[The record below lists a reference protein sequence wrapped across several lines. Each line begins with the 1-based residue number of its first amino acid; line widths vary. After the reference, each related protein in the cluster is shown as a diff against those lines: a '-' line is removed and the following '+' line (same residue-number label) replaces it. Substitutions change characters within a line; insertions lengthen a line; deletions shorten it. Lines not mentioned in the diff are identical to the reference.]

1 MKRILLGLLLICLL
15 QAAYGQISG
24 KLINNAG
31 QSLPSA
37 SVLLLRSSDT
47 SLVKAVTTD
56 ETGAYQLQYNG
67 MGKYILQISC
77 IGHDTWY
84 SPEFELSVSSPVK
97 DFGTQVIKANLQTLG
112 DVSVRA
118 TKPLIQQNAYG
129 TIINVESSILT
140 KGSSVLQIIERSPG
154 IIIDHRNNDI
164 AMNGKSGVMVML
176 NGKLMRMSTAQL
188 LTLLD
193 GMSAEDITTIELL
206 TTPPA
211 GYDAEGSGGLI
222 NIVLKKNRKQGT
234 NGSFTLSGGYG
245 RGEKGSGSIN
255 LAHNR
260 RNISLYGSYTYLH
273 NRTGSDLFITST
285 QDMPDFGGKLA
296 VLFTNHSKMVQTGQD
311 ARAGIDIKLNPSTT
325 IGANLSWSGSRFQYT
340 ALNHLLYN
348 VLPDSLLTFDGTISG
363 DSRSGT
369 MISSAYFEKNIG
381 KSDKFSMDVDY
392 IYFKHSMP
400 SAINSTFIDRNGNM
414 AGNNDTM
421 YSPLQH
427 GHAGTTIQVGVAKV
441 DYTKQLNEK
450 IKLESGIK
458 NTHTTVSSSSG
469 LASLVNGEWEN
480 RNETVNDIKM
490 NETISAIYTSMS
502 AQLNPAT
509 SLVIGAR
516 YEYAHT
522 RMYEA
527 KNRELT
533 INRKLGVLFPTVFL
547 TRKLNDRSN
556 LQLSYTKRISRPT
569 YNDLASYAVYADPT
583 AVVTGNSFLKPT
595 ITNQIKFGYNY
606 KSYAFS
612 LLFSRDDNPIVR
624 YQLTESAAR
633 DLILV
638 SPQNLAWQNNI
649 NLQVNVPIRI
659 NSWWSMSYG
668 LTGGWR
674 HFKLQH
680 TKQPAEKKYMGYT
693 FNFTQSLTLP
703 KNYSVELSGSYNSTS
718 YNGTVKAI
726 GYGALN
732 AGIKKEL
739 GNNKGSLQ
747 VSVTDFLRTLR
758 THSYNGAVTTEAFD
772 IKSHVRYSAESRKFP
787 IIRLSYSRSFGS
799 ALPKNQR
806 KRDAVSDEAE
816 RIRRN

>member
-1 MKRILLGLLLICLL
+1 MKRLFLNLLFICLL
-15 QAAYGQISG
+15 HAVYGQISG
-24 KLINNAG
+24 KLTNNTG
-31 QSLPSA
+31 HPIPYA

-47 SLVKAVTTD
+47 SLVKAASTD
-56 ETGAYQLQYNG
+56 ETGTYQLEYNG
-67 MGKYILQISC
+67 VGKYILQISC

-84 SPEFELSVSSPVK
+84 SPEFELTTSRPSR
-97 DFGTQVIKANLQTLG
+97 DFGTQMMKANLQTLG
-112 DVSVRA
+112 NVSVRA

-129 TIINVESSILT
+129 TIVNVESSILT

-154 IIIDHRNNDI
+154 IIIDRRNNDI
-164 AMNGKSGVMVML
+164 SMNGKNGVTIML

-193 GMSAEDITTIELL
+193 GMSADNITTIELL

-211 GYDAEGSGGLI
+211 GYDAEGSAGLI

-234 NGSFTLSGGYG
+234 NGSFSLSGGYG
-245 RGEKGSGSIN
+245 RGEKGTGSIN

-260 RNISLYGSYTYLH
+260 RNVSLYGSYTFLH
-273 NRTGSDLFITST
+273 NNSGSDLFITST

-296 VLFTNHSKMVQTGQD
+296 VYFTNHSRFVQTGHD
-311 ARAGIDIKLNPSTT
+311 ARAGIDIKPDTATT
-325 IGANLSWSGSRFQYT
+325 IGGNLSWSSSRFKYT

-363 DSRSGT
+363 DSRSNT
-369 MISSAYFEKNIG
+369 MISSAYFEKNIS
-381 KSDKFSMDVDY
+381 KSDRLSMNIDY
-392 IYFKHSMP
+392 IYFNHNMP
-400 SAINSTFIDRNGNM
+400 SVINSSFIDSSGNR

-421 YSPLQH
+421 YSPLQQ
-427 GHAGTTIQVGVAKV
+427 GHANTTIQVGVEKI
-441 DYTKQLNEK
+441 DYTKRLNEK
-450 IKLESGIK
+450 IKLETGIK

-469 LASLVNGEWEN
+469 LASLVNGAWEN
-480 RNETVNDIKM
+480 RNETVNDIRM
-490 NETISAIYTSMS
+490 TETIGAIYTSMS

-533 INRKLGVLFPTVFL
+533 VNRKLGMLFPTVFL
-547 TRKLNDRSN
+547 TRKLNDQSD

-595 ITNQIKFGYNY
+595 ITNNIKLGYNY

-624 YQLTESAAR
+624 WQLTESAAK
-633 DLILV
+633 DLVLV
-638 SPQNLAWQNNI
+638 SPQNLAWQNNV
-649 NLQVNVPIRI
+649 NLQVNIPVRI
-659 NSWWSMSYG
+659 NSWWNMSYG
-668 LTGGWR
+668 FTGGWR

-680 TKQPAEKKYMGYT
+680 TKQPAEKKYMGYNL
-693 FNFTQSLTLP
+693 NFAQSFLLP
-703 KNYSVELSGSYNSTS
+703 KNVSVELSGLYNSIS
-718 YNGTVKAI
+718 YNGTVKAM
-726 GYGALN
+726 GWGSLN

-739 GNNKGSLQ
+739 GNNKGSFQ

-787 IIRLSYSRSFGS
+787 IIRLFFSKSFGS
-799 ALPKNQR
+799 ASPKNQG
-806 KRDAVSDEAE
+806 KRDAVPDETE
-816 RIRRN
+816 RIRN

>member
-1 MKRILLGLLLICLL
+1 MQRLILILLLNCLL
-15 QAAYGQISG
+15 QAAYGQVSG
-24 KLINNAG
+24 KVTNNAG
-31 QSLPSA
+31 RPVPSA

-47 SLVKAVTTD
+47 SLVKAATTD
-56 ETGAYQLQYNG
+56 ETGVYQLQSG
-67 MGKYILQISC
+67 GEGKYILQISC

-84 SPEFELSVSSPVK
+84 SPEFELTAASPAR
-97 DFGTQVIKANLQTLG
+97 DFGTQMMNANQQTLG
-112 DVSVRA
+112 EVSVRA

-129 TIINVESSILT
+129 TIVNVESSILT
-140 KGSSVLQIIERSPG
+140 KGSSVLQVMERSPG
-154 IIIDHRNNDI
+154 IIIDRRNNDI

-193 GMSAEDITTIELL
+193 GMSADDITTIELL

-234 NGSFTLSGGYG
+234 NGSFSLSAGYG
-245 RGEKGSGSIN
+245 LGEKGTGSIN

-260 RNISLYGSYTYLH
+260 RNISLYGSYTFLH
-273 NRTGSDLFITST
+273 NNSGSDLLITST
-285 QDMPDFGGKLA
+285 QDMPGFGGKLA
-296 VLFTNHSKMVQTGQD
+296 VHFTNHSRFVQTGHD
-311 ARAGIDIKLNPSTT
+311 ARAGIDIKLNPATT
-325 IGANLSWSGSRFQYT
+325 IGGNVSWSSSRFKYT
-340 ALNHLLYN
+340 AINHLLYN
-348 VLPDSLLTFDGTISG
+348 VLPDSLLTFDGTIKG

-369 MISSAYFEKNIG
+369 MISSAYFEKTFS
-381 KSDKFSMDVDY
+381 KSDKLSMDIDY
-392 IYFKHSMP
+392 IYFNHNMP
-400 SAINSTFIDRNGNM
+400 SVINSSFINSNGDV

-421 YSPLQH
+421 YSPLQR
-427 GHAGTTIQVGVAKV
+427 GHASTNIQVGVAKI

-450 IKLESGIK
+450 IKLEVGVK

-480 RNETVNDIKM
+480 RDETVNDVKM
-490 NETISAIYTSMS
+490 KETISAMYASMS

-509 SLVIGAR
+509 NIVIGTR
-516 YEYAHT
+516 YEFART

-527 KNRELT
+527 ESKELT
-533 INRKLGVLFPTVFL
+533 INRRLGVLFPTVFL
-547 TRKLNDRSN
+547 TRKLNDRSD

-595 ITNQIKFGYNY
+595 ITSNIKLSYNY

-649 NLQVNVPIRI
+649 NLQVNIPVRI

-668 LTGGWR
+668 FTGGRR

-693 FNFTQSLTLP
+693 VNFTQSFTLP
-703 KNYSVELSGSYNSTS
+703 KNFSMEFSGLYNSLS
-718 YNGTVKAI
+718 YNGTVKAM
-726 GYGALN
+726 GYGSLN

-739 GNNKGSLQ
+739 GNNKGSFQ
-747 VSVTDFLRTLR
+747 ASVTDFLGTLR
-758 THSYNGAVTTEAFD
+758 THSYNGAVATEAFD

-787 IIRLSYSRSFGS
+787 VIRLSYSRSCGS
-799 ALPKNQR
+799 ASPKSQR
-806 KRDAVSDEAE
+806 KRDAGPEEAE
-816 RIRRN
+816 RISR

>member
-1 MKRILLGLLLICLL
+1 MKRILLGFILICLL
-15 QAAYGQISG
+15 QAVYGQISG
-24 KLINNAG
+24 KLTNNAG
-31 QSLPSA
+31 QPLTFA

-47 SLVKAVTTD
+47 SLVKAASTD
-56 ETGAYQLQYNG
+56 EAGAYQLQYNRE
-67 MGKYILQISC
+67 GKYILQISC
-77 IGHDTWY
+77 IGHNTWY
-84 SPEFELSVSSPVK
+84 SPEFELTASRPAR
-97 DFGTQVIKANLQTLG
+97 DFGTQVLNANGQTLG
-112 DVSVRA
+112 EVSVRA

-129 TIINVESSILT
+129 TIVNVESSILT
-140 KGSSVLQIIERSPG
+140 KGSSVLQIMERSPG
-154 IIIDHRNNDI
+154 IIIDRRNNDI
-164 AMNGKSGVMVML
+164 AMNGKSGVMIML

-188 LTLLD
+188 LTMLD
-193 GMSAEDITTIELL
+193 GMSADDITTIELL

-211 GYDAEGSGGLI
+211 GYDAEGSAGLI

-234 NGSFTLSGGYG
+234 NGSFSLSGGYG
-245 RGEKGSGSIN
+245 RGEKGTASIN
-255 LAHNR
+255 LTHNR

-273 NRTGSDLFITST
+273 NRTGSDLLITST
-285 QDMPDFGGKLA
+285 QNMPGFGGKLA

-325 IGANLSWSGSRFQYT
+325 IGGNLSWSSSRYNYN

-363 DSRSGT
+363 DSRSKT
-369 MISSAYFEKNIG
+369 MISSAYLEKNFG
-381 KSDKFSMDVDY
+381 KSDKLSMDINY
-392 IYFKHSMP
+392 IYFNHNMP
-400 SAINSTFIDRNGNM
+400 SVINSSFIDGNGNR

-421 YSPLQH
+421 YSPVQH
-427 GHAGTTIQVGVAKV
+427 GHANTTIQVGVGKI

-450 IKLESGIK
+450 IKMETGVKS
-458 NTHTTVSSSSG
+458 THTTASSSSG
-469 LASLVNGEWEN
+469 LASLVNGAWEN
-480 RNETVNDIKM
+480 RDETVNDIKM
-490 NETISAIYTSMS
+490 NETIGAIYTSMS

-516 YEYAHT
+516 YEHAHT

-533 INRKLGVLFPTVFL
+533 VNRKLGVLFPTVFL
-547 TRKLNDRSN
+547 TRKLNDRSD

-569 YNDLASYAVYADPT
+569 YNDLASFAVYADPT

-595 ITNQIKFGYNY
+595 ITNNIKLGYNY
-606 KSYAFS
+606 KRYAFA

-624 YQLTESAAR
+624 YQLTESPAR

-638 SPQNLAWQNNI
+638 SPQNLAWQNNV
-649 NLQVNVPIRI
+649 NLQVNVPVRI

-668 LTGGWR
+668 FTGGWR
-674 HFKLQH
+674 HFKIQH

-693 FNFTQSLTLP
+693 LNFTQSFMLP
-703 KNYSVELSGSYNSTS
+703 KNFSAELSGSYNSVS
-718 YNGTVKAI
+718 YNGTVKAM
-726 GYGALN
+726 GSGSLN

-739 GNNKGSLQ
+739 GNNKGSFQ
-747 VSVTDFLRTLR
+747 ASVTDVLRTLR

-787 IIRLSYSRSFGS
+787 IIRLSYSRSFGAAS
-799 ALPKNQR
+799 PKNQR
-806 KRDAVSDEAE
+806 KRDAVPDEAE
-816 RIRRN
+816 RISR

>member
-1 MKRILLGLLLICLL
+1 MKRLFVSLVLIGLL

-24 KLINNAG
+24 KLTNKAG
-31 QSLPSA
+31 QPLPSA

-47 SLVKAVTTD
+47 SLVKAASTN
-56 ETGAYQLQYNG
+56 EAGAYQLQYNG
-67 MGKYILQISC
+67 EGKYMLQISC
-77 IGHDTWY
+77 IGHETWH
-84 SPEFELSVSSPVK
+84 SSEFELTASRPARN
-97 DFGTQVIKANLQTLG
+97 FGIQVLNANGQTLVA
-112 DVSVRA
+112 VSVRA

-129 TIINVESSILT
+129 TIVNVESSMLT
-140 KGSSVLQIIERSPG
+140 KGSSVLQVMERSPG
-154 IIIDHRNNDI
+154 IIIDRRNNDI

-176 NGKLMRMSTAQL
+176 NGKLMRLSTAQL

-193 GMSAEDITTIELL
+193 GMSADDITTIELL

-211 GYDAEGSGGLI
+211 GYDAEGSAGLI
-222 NIVLKKNRKQGT
+222 NIVLKKNRKPGT
-234 NGSFTLSGGYG
+234 NGSFSLSGGYG
-245 RGEKGSGSIN
+245 RGEKGTASIN

-260 RNISLYGSYTYLH
+260 RNIGLYGSYTYLH
-273 NRTGSDLFITST
+273 NRTGSDLLITST

-311 ARAGIDIKLNPSTT
+311 ARAGIDLKLNPATT
-325 IGANLSWSGSRFQYT
+325 IGGNLSWSSSRYKYT

-363 DSRSGT
+363 DSRSNT
-369 MISSAYFEKNIG
+369 MISSAYLEKNIG
-381 KSDKFSMDVDY
+381 KSGKLNMDINY
-392 IYFKHSMP
+392 IYFNHNMP
-400 SAINSTFIDRNGNM
+400 SAINSSFIDSKGNK

-421 YSPLQH
+421 YSPVQH
-427 GHAGTTIQVGVAKV
+427 GHANTTIQVGVGKI
-441 DYTKQLNEK
+441 DYTKPLTEK
-450 IKLESGIK
+450 IKMETGIK
-458 NTHTTVSSSSG
+458 NTYTTVSSSSG
-469 LASLVNGEWEN
+469 LASQVNGAWEN
-480 RNETVNDIKM
+480 RDETINDIKM
-490 NETISAIYTSMS
+490 NETIGAMYTSMS

-527 KNRELT
+527 KSRELT
-533 INRKLGVLFPTVFL
+533 VNRKLGVLFPTVFL
-547 TRKLNDRSN
+547 TRKLNDRSD
-556 LQLSYTKRISRPT
+556 LQLSWTKRISRPT

-583 AVVTGNSFLKPT
+583 AIVTGNSFLKPT
-595 ITNQIKFGYNY
+595 ITNNIKLGYNY
-606 KSYAFS
+606 KSYAFA

-624 YQLTESAAR
+624 WQLTESSAR

-638 SPQNLAWQNNI
+638 SPQNLAWQNNV
-649 NLQVNVPIRI
+649 NLQINIPVRI

-668 LTGGWR
+668 FTGGWR

-693 FNFTQSLTLP
+693 LNFTQSLMLP
-703 KNYSVELSGSYNSTS
+703 KNFSAELSGSYNSVS
-718 YNGTVKAI
+718 YNGTVKAM
-726 GYGALN
+726 GSGSLN

-747 VSVTDFLRTLR
+747 LSVTDMLRTLR
-758 THSYNGAVTTEAFD
+758 MHSYNGAVTTEAFD

-787 IIRLSYSRSFGS
+787 IIRLSYSRSFGAAS
-799 ALPKNQR
+799 PKNQR
-806 KRDAVSDEAE
+806 KRDDVPDEAQ
-816 RIRRN
+816 RISR

>member
-1 MKRILLGLLLICLL
+1 MNRLLLTLLLICLL
-15 QAAYGQISG
+15 HAAYGQISG
-24 KLINNAG
+24 KLTSNTG
-31 QSLPSA
+31 HPLPYA

-47 SLVKAVTTD
+47 SLVKAASTD
-56 ETGAYQLQYNG
+56 ETGTYQLQYNNE
-67 MGKYILQISC
+67 GKYVLQISC
-77 IGHDTWY
+77 IGHDTWN
-84 SPEFELSVSSPVK
+84 SPEFELTASSPAK
-97 DFGTQVIKANLQTLG
+97 DFGTQVMKANLQTLG

-129 TIINVESSILT
+129 TIVNVESSILT
-140 KGSSVLQIIERSPG
+140 KGSSVLQIMERSPG
-154 IIIDHRNNDI
+154 IIIDRRNSDI
-164 AMNGKSGVMVML
+164 AMNGKSGVMIML

-193 GMSAEDITTIELL
+193 GMSADDIATIELL

-211 GYDAEGSGGLI
+211 GYDAEGSAGLI

-234 NGSFTLSGGYG
+234 NGSFSLSAGYG
-245 RGEKGSGSIN
+245 RGEKGTGSIN
-255 LAHNR
+255 LTHNR
-260 RNISLYGSYTYLH
+260 RNISLYGSYAFLH
-273 NRTGSDLFITST
+273 NRTGSDLLITST

-296 VLFTNHSKMVQTGQD
+296 VIFTNHSKMVQTGHD
-311 ARAGIDIKLNPSTT
+311 ARTGIDIKLNPTTT
-325 IGANLSWSGSRFQYT
+325 IGGSLSWSNSRFKYI

-363 DSRSGT
+363 DSRSNT
-369 MISSAYFEKNIG
+369 MISSAYLEKNIG
-381 KSDKFSMDVDY
+381 KSDKLSIDINY
-392 IYFKHSMP
+392 IYFNHNMP
-400 SAINSTFIDRNGNM
+400 SAINSSFIDSNGNR

-427 GHAGTTIQVGVAKV
+427 GLANTTIQVGVGKI

-450 IKLESGIK
+450 IKLETGIK

-469 LASLVNGEWEN
+469 LASLVNDAWEN

-490 NETISAIYTSMS
+490 NETIGAIYTSMN

-533 INRKLGVLFPTVFL
+533 VNRKLGVLFPTVFL
-547 TRKLNDRSN
+547 TRKLNDRSD
-556 LQLSYTKRISRPT
+556 LQLSYTKRISRPS

-595 ITNQIKFGYNY
+595 ITNNIKLGYNY
-606 KSYAFS
+606 KSYMFS

-624 YQLTESAAR
+624 YQLTESAGR
-633 DLILV
+633 DLVLV

-649 NLQVNVPIRI
+649 NLQVNVPVRI
-659 NSWWSMSYG
+659 NNWWSMSYG
-668 LTGGWR
+668 FTGGWR
-674 HFKLQH
+674 HFKLKH

-693 FNFTQSLTLP
+693 FNFTQSFILP
-703 KNYSVELSGSYNSTS
+703 KNFSAELSGSYNSVS
-718 YNGTVKAI
+718 YNGTVKVI
-726 GYGALN
+726 GSGALN

-739 GNNKGSLQ
+739 ENNKGSFQ
-747 VSVTDFLRTLR
+747 VSVTDFLGTMRI
-758 THSYNGAVTTEAFD
+758 HSYNGAVTREAFD

-787 IIRLSYSRSFGS
+787 IIRISYSRSFGS
-799 ALPKNQR
+799 ASLKNQR
-806 KRDAVSDEAE
+806 KRDAIPDEAE
-816 RIRRN
+816 RIGRN